1 MEILIGSKIKEERRI
16 DKILRHLIF
25 LLSGVGLLVTSL
37 ELYLSFQDRSIC
49 KSDACVLVHSYDR
62 YGTLNLIGVVLF
74 FFLFILVI
82 LEMSSKDFKSF
93 SFLRRVR
100 FLAVSMAVLVEGYL
114 VGFQTWFIKEFCG
127 FCLGVATIIFLI
139 FFCEI
144 LYQKL
149 KLPSFLV
156 FCGFVSLFIS
166 TSLVGVELKALSFD
180 NPVIIYKEDCSH
192 CKEVLDYAKKN
203 EIPVR
208 TYHVK
213 EAYSLMSLLRI
224 KEVPTLI
231 YREDKSIAILV
242 GKGDILEWFQENY
255 KPIGFDSRKDKSQE
269 IKMMASEEA
278 KSSKSTEKPIR
289 PDATATK
296 ERDRS
301 EKTKAKETSKEERK
315 SLPTE
320 KQPEKPLIPVPV
332 PSEEGAC
339 RIDKGC

>member
-1 MEILIGSKIKEERRI
+1 MEILIGSKIKEEKRI
-16 DKILRHLIF
+16 DKILRYLIF

-49 KSDACVLVHSYDR
+49 KSEACVIVHSYDK
-62 YGTLNLIGVVLF
+62 YETLNLIGVVLF
-74 FFLFILVI
+74 FLLFVLAIF
-82 LEMSSKDFKSF
+82 EMSSKDFRSF

-100 FLAVSMAVLVEGYL
+100 FLAVSIAVLVEGYL
-114 VGFQTWFIKEFCG
+114 IGFQTWFIREFCG

-144 LYQKL
+144 FYQKL

-156 FCGFVSLFIS
+156 LCGFVSLFIS
-166 TSLVGVELKALSFD
+166 TFLVGVELKALSFD

-192 CKEVLDYAKKN
+192 CKEVLDYARKN
-203 EIPVR
+203 EIPIK

-231 YREDKSIAILV
+231 YREDKSIAVLV
-242 GKGDILEWFQENY
+242 GKGNILEWFQENY
-255 KPIGFDSRKDKSQE
+255 KPIGLVSQKDKSQE
-269 IKMMASEEA
+269 IKRMTSGEV
-278 KSSKSTEKPIR
+278 KLSKSREKHLIPN
-289 PDATATK
+289 ATIIK

-301 EKTKAKETSKEERK
+301 ENTKAKDTSREEK
-315 SLPTE
+315 TTPTE
-320 KQPEKPLIPVPV
+320 KRSEKPLILVPV